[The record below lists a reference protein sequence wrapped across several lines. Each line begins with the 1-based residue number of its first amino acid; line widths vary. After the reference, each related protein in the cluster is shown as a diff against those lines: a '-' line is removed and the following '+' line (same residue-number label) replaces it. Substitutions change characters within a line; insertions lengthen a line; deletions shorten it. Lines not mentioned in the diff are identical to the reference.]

1 MRSTLYWLISSSV
14 AALSMHA
21 TAETHHSE
29 MPLAFTDALTHS
41 AAVPEIARSILLGIG
56 ILAVAYTYRQAWLNH
71 SAA

>member
-1 MRSTLYWLISSSV
+1 
-14 AALSMHA
+14 MHA